1 MNEEKGFKS
10 GYVAIIGRPNAG
22 KSTLINAI
30 LGERLSI
37 VTEKPQTTRH
47 RIRGLLNDAGSQI
60 IFFDTPGYHRSHKP
74 LNEAMNDIVDSVIN
88 DADVVC
94 LLIPANH
101 VDEDGIEKG
110 LFERIGSERALIV
123 INKADLVSHAELETK
138 ILKYRDAW
146 GAKELMVISALQKIG
161 MGELVEAIKG
171 RLPEGPKYFPDDIF
185 TDHSVRFLVAELIR
199 EQLFLQMHQELPYS
213 AAVEIEEFTD
223 ATEDDPIFRIKA
235 AIIVEKDSQ
244 KGMVIGKGGTRI
256 KEIGSR
262 SREAIEELVGGKVFL
277 QLFVRVEYNWTK
289 DPGSIRKFGYT
300 NQVD

>member
-1 MNEEKGFKS
+1 MSEAEKFKS

-60 IFFDTPGYHRSHKP
+60 IFLDTPGYHRSHKP
-74 LNEAMNDIVDSVIN
+74 LNEAMNEIVDSVIN

-94 LLIPANH
+94 LLIPANCM
-101 VDEDGIEKG
+101 DDDGIEKG
-110 LFERIGSERALIV
+110 LFDRIGSERALIV
-123 INKADLVSHAELETK
+123 INKADLIPHAELETK

-146 GAKELMVISALQKIG
+146 GAKELIVISALQKIG
-161 MGELVEAIKG
+161 MGELIDAIKG

-185 TDHSVRFLVAELIR
+185 TDHSVRFLAAELIR
-199 EQLFLQMHQELPYS
+199 EQLFLQMHQELPYA
-213 AAVEIEEFTD
+213 AAVEIEEFSD

-262 SREAIEELVGGKVFL
+262 SRKAIEDLVGGKVFL
-277 QLFVRVEYNWTK
+277 QLFVRVEHNWTK
-289 DPGSIRKFGYT
+289 DPDSIRKFGYT

>member
-1 MNEEKGFKS
+1 MSEAEKFKS

-60 IFFDTPGYHRSHKP
+60 IFLDTPGYHRSHNP
-74 LNEAMNDIVDSVIN
+74 LNEAMNEIVDSVIN

-94 LLIPANH
+94 LLIPANCM
-101 VDEDGIEKG
+101 DDDGIEKG
-110 LFERIGSERALIV
+110 LFDRIGSERALIV
-123 INKADLVSHAELETK
+123 INKADLIPHAELETK

-146 GAKELMVISALQKIG
+146 GAKELIVISALQKIG
-161 MGELVEAIKG
+161 MGELIDAIKG

-185 TDHSVRFLVAELIR
+185 TDHSVRFLAAELIR
-199 EQLFLQMHQELPYS
+199 EQLFLQMHQELPYA
-213 AAVEIEEFTD
+213 AAVEIEEFSD

-262 SREAIEELVGGKVFL
+262 SRKAIEDLVGGKVFL
-277 QLFVRVEYNWTK
+277 QLFVRVEHNWTK
-289 DPGSIRKFGYT
+289 DPDSIRKFGYT